1 MEAQALCVL
10 GCRWAFALRRGL
22 LPRNSLLI
30 LTKPPHAPHGVQLF
44 LIKIS
49 YPDKTTPKNWAAVLS
64 GSQGMQVPGG
74 RLGLQEDAGGLCCSA
89 EGRIL
94 QEPEEV
100 WFQQGPR
107 EDGQDRAHSAPSHL
121 MRLMNRGHSSL
132 FPVISQ
138 PGQNCC
144 SCCSQDDHQ
153 HSKHSR
159 VRPFGAIFCIYLKI
173 CSLGSHVNPRLQIT

>member
-1 MEAQALCVL
+1 MCTSRSPAVPDKNKLPWQDHSKEL
-10 GCRWAFALRRGL
+10 GCPPVRLAGHAGPWWPAGAAGRCWW
-22 LPRNSLLI
+22 SLL
-30 LTKPPHAPHGVQLF
+30 L
-44 LIKIS
+44 
-49 YPDKTTPKNWAAVLS
+49 
-64 GSQGMQVPGG
+64 G
-74 RLGLQEDAGGLCCSA
+74 RRTHPAGAWGGLVPA
-89 EGRIL
+89 RA
-94 QEPEEV
+94 
-100 WFQQGPR
+100 R

-132 FPVISQ
+132 LPVISQ

-153 HSKHSR
+153 HGKHSR